1 LRLEQST
8 RERAQ
13 AEGAHLQGLIDR
25 FSASAAK
32 AKEAQSRVKRLAKMA
47 DTEAV
52 RAEREVRIDFPA
64 PVRLPHALL
73 RLNHADCGY
82 PAAGGPAVVLA
93 DANFGLEAGDRI
105 GLLGPNG
112 AGKSTLVKSLV
123 GDLPLLAGERYAH
136 PDLRIGY
143 F

>member
-1 LRLEQST
+1 
-8 RERAQ
+8 
-13 AEGAHLQGLIDR
+13 
-25 FSASAAK
+25 
-32 AKEAQSRVKRLAKMA
+32 QSRVKRLAKLA

-64 PVRLPHALL
+64 PARLPHALL

-82 PAAGGPAVVLA
+82 PASVPPSALRASSPAGGGSPREAGEGGHPAVILQ

-112 AGKSTLVKSLV
+112 AGKSTLV
-123 GDLPLLAGERYAH
+123 
-136 PDLRIGY
+136 
-143 F
+143 